1 MYAHTAFAILGAIAG
16 VALAGPVGTDDA
28 SNYTLA
34 EFQAGADKATAGDAF
49 GAWDIFKSY
58 NGSGFVD
65 PYLGDSRDL
74 DGTGT
79 GIDIN
84 AGGQSFQLFAT
95 ESNYVDA
102 KRTFTGAL
110 GVGQTFSMDWATNWI
125 GSGFQGV
132 DLTTGGGA
140 FTSIF
145 NFNAGG
151 GTFNIDTKGGGTG
164 DGGPFAGEDA
174 HSYFHLAF
182 TQTSLSGGEWLIE
195 RTAQGGSV
203 LASAGGTYAGVAD
216 GFKVYAGSQ
225 FGGAQD
231 DVYFNNLAVTPTP
244 GTLAPLAFA
253 GICASR
259 RRR

>member
-1 MYAHTAFAILGAIAG
+1 MHARTALAAIAALAG
-16 VALAGPVGTDDA
+16 TALAGPVGTDDA

-34 EFQAGADKATAGDAF
+34 EFQAGADKATTGDAF

-65 PYLGDSRDL
+65 PYLGDSRSL
-74 DGTGT
+74 DGSGT

-84 AGGQSFQLFAT
+84 TGGRSFQLFAT

-110 GVGQTFSMDWATNWI
+110 AVGQTFSMDWATNWI

-151 GTFNIDTKGGGTG
+151 GSFNIDTKGAGTG

-174 HSYFHLAF
+174 YSYFHLAF
-182 TQTSLSGGEWLIE
+182 TQTSLTGGDWLIE
-195 RTAQGGSV
+195 RTAQDGTV
-203 LASAGGTYAGVAD
+203 LTSAGGTYGGLAD

-231 DVYFNNLAVTPTP
+231 DVYFNNLAIVPAPATI
-244 GTLAPLAFA
+244 APLALA
-253 GICASR
+253 GLACTR
-259 RRR
+259 RGR